1 MTAQLWGGYTKAKRG
16 RFEMPRTE
24 QKNPH
29 PSRGAQ
35 TDLAVCPHC
44 GRMFVRIA
52 DAPCP
57 HCGYPL
63 SAVLDRT
70 IQVSVRKRPTG
81 DRAA

>member
-1 MTAQLWGGYTKAKRG
+1 
-16 RFEMPRTE
+16 MPKFDQKLPRPPRRT
-24 QKNPH
+24 QT
-29 PSRGAQ
+29 

-63 SAVLDRT
+63 SAVLDRK
-70 IQVSVRKRPTG
+70 ILASVRKPPKITPV
-81 DRAA
+81 

>member
-1 MTAQLWGGYTKAKRG
+1 
-16 RFEMPRTE
+16 MPKFDQKLPRPPRRT
-24 QKNPH
+24 QT
-29 PSRGAQ
+29 

-63 SAVLDRT
+63 SAVLDRKAAVPPT
-70 IQVSVRKRPTG
+70 IKPT
-81 DRAA
+81 RIPAA